1 MHFWALALLL
11 KDDYA
16 AAGVP
21 MLPVVR
27 GERVT
32 VIQISLYT
40 VLTVLVTAL
49 PYVMGQLGAVYLVSA
64 VMLNIPL
71 VAMALKL
78 TSDGAAKVS
87 EAVAVRRDASRLF
100 HYSMLYLALLFLMVA
115 VDRVVMA

>member
-1 MHFWALALLL
+1 VTNSLNPFAWWLFTVILVWTPVHFWALALLL

-32 VIQISLYT
+32 AIQISLYT

-49 PYVMGQLGAVYLVSA
+49 PYVLGQLGYVYLASA

-71 VAMALKL
+71 VALSLKL
-78 TSDGAAKVS
+78 FQQPATATVGETPSL
-87 EAVAVRRDASRLF
+87 RRDASRL
-100 HYSMLYLALLFLMVA
+100 
-115 VDRVVMA
+115 